1 MRLISLIREQIVSL
15 FRDESGQ
22 DTFEYLLIIGGVT
35 VAVIFA
41 VAVASPSL
49 IKAVINGV
57 CSAIGN
63 INVTVVCT

>member
-1 MRLISLIREQIVSL
+1 MQLIRLIRDQLFSLVRE
-15 FRDESGQ
+15 ESGQ